1 MMALHSLNPSL
12 RLWTHTQDVSTLHAD
27 ILNRVREKGETSTPW
42 MNGSMLGSISL
53 RDPIMRDGVKAR
65 EKAERVWDHADAIH
79 SVCEPVVL
87 EGSSSG
93 LAKLLSLRLIFTA
106 PFTNVLSLRVEAN
119 LKRLGITASIKVES
133 MVKVCWWSISY
144 DTGV

>member
-1 MMALHSLNPSL
+1 M
-12 RLWTHTQDVSTLHAD
+12 
-27 ILNRVREKGETSTPW
+27 
-42 MNGSMLGSISL
+42 
-53 RDPIMRDGVKAR
+53 
-65 EKAERVWDHADAIH
+65 
-79 SVCEPVVL
+79 VL

-133 MVKVCWWSISY
+133 MVKVYWWSISY

>member
-1 MMALHSLNPSL
+1 M
-12 RLWTHTQDVSTLHAD
+12 
-27 ILNRVREKGETSTPW
+27 
-42 MNGSMLGSISL
+42 
-53 RDPIMRDGVKAR
+53 
-65 EKAERVWDHADAIH
+65 
-79 SVCEPVVL
+79 VL
-87 EGSSSG
+87 DGSSSG

-133 MVKVCWWSISY
+133 MVKVYWWSISY